1 MLQSQ
6 LSIDFQHIQFSSI
19 SQLLLANSLQRT
31 GANLRLKGK
40 RTLKAASSKTNLV
53 GFFFF
58 AFVLLFLH
66 IPSFPASRGLSR
78 RGKNERKERDLSLS
92 FLSFLPCHERPL
104 LAGKSQVNLL
114 ISFTGKKLH
123 YPLLPMNFVLVKQEH
138 TCNPSVPWKIE
149 KKKFLNYS
157 VNRSFIFY
165 QYWSCIFK

>member
-31 GANLRLKGK
+31 GENLRLKGK

-53 GFFFF
+53 GFFFSPF
-58 AFVLLFLH
+58 FFYFCTSQVSLLAEVSH
-66 IPSFPASRGLSR
+66 DEAKMR
-78 RGKNERKERDLSLS
+78 ERRDLSLS
-92 FLSFLPCHERPL
+92 FLSFLPRYERPL

-123 YPLLPMNFVLVKQEH
+123 YPLLPMNLVLVKQEH
-138 TCNPSVPWKIE
+138 TCNPSVP
-149 KKKFLNYS
+149 
-157 VNRSFIFY
+157 
-165 QYWSCIFK
+165 

>member
-1 MLQSQ
+1 MFQSQ
-6 LSIDFQHIQFSSI
+6 LSIDFQYTQFSSI
-19 SQLLLANSLQRT
+19 SELLLANTPQRT

-40 RTLKAASSKTNLV
+40 RTLKAAISKTNLV
-53 GFFFF
+53 GFFF
-58 AFVLLFLH
+58 AFVFLFLH

-92 FLSFLPCHERPL
+92 FLSFLLRHERPL

-138 TCNPSVPWKIE
+138 TCNPSVP
-149 KKKFLNYS
+149 
-157 VNRSFIFY
+157 
-165 QYWSCIFK
+165 